1 MDIRLH
7 EQLKALRRKK
17 GNTQEELAAH
27 LGVSVQAVS
36 KWERKEGCPDIA
48 LLPGIAA
55 FYDVTVDELRKREK
69 NRGVPRAGSLSFQS
83 GENAARVALW
93 REAHKEFPNEAQ
105 VLHGLMAL
113 MAEDEKGHTEEILA
127 CARQLLNGATE
138 PDLRKMR
145 FSARFMPARR
155 WGRSRRQK
163 IR

>member
-1 MDIRLH
+1 MTVD
-7 EQLKALRRKK
+7 
-17 GNTQEELAAH
+17 EL
-27 LGVSVQAVS
+27 LG
-36 KWERKEGCPDIA
+36 
-48 LLPGIAA
+48 
-55 FYDVTVDELRKREK
+55 VDELRKREK
-69 NRGVPRAGSLSFQS
+69 IAAYQERDLSLFNQ

-163 IR
+163 DTLRRR